1 MNIGIIIIFN
11 NNEEQIEKHFF
22 IEQINASNAIELC
35 LVDNNS
41 KDKTLQLLQDI
52 KEACSSKVS
61 VVEIKKCSSEDAAK
75 RAGARYMFNQFNLK
89 HIGFVD
95 VNAIHKKG
103 ETLNELIESLCENQE
118 LIINTNLR
126 VIESQKV
133 KQTLFKSIFS
143 VVEYLKRIKT
153 NTNFNNLNASV

>member
-22 IEQINASNAIELC
+22 IEQINSSKAIELC

-41 KDKTLQLLQDI
+41 KDKTLQLLHDI
-52 KEACSSKVS
+52 KEVCPSKVS
-61 VVEIKKCSSEDAAK
+61 VVEIKKHSSEDAAK

-95 VNAIHKKG
+95 VNTIYKKG
-103 ETLNELIESLCENQE
+103 ETLNALIESLCENQE
-118 LIINTNLR
+118 LIINANLR

-133 KQTLFKSIFS
+133 KRTLFKSIFS
-143 VVEYLKRIKT
+143 VVDYLKKIKT
-153 NTNFNNLNASV
+153 NTNFNNLNPTV